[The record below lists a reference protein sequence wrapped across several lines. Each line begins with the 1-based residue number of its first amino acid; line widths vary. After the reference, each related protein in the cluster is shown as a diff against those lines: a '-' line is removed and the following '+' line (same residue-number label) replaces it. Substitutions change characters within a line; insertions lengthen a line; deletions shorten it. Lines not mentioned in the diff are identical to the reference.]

1 MCTRAE
7 CERHIGK
14 WVQFRTPYGVHRGV
28 IERVTATKAIIK
40 SPKQYIPVD
49 LALDDDDDDRRLD
62 VALAWG
68 GYGRGGYPGAGYG
81 RGYGRGY
88 GYGYG
93 MWGRWAVSFL
103 IIYLLFGL
111 WFW

>member
-14 WVQFRTPYGVHRGV
+14 WVQLRTPYGVHRGV

-49 LALDDDDDDRRLD
+49 LALDDADERKLD

-68 GYGRGGYPGAGYG
+68 GYGRGGYPGGGYG
-81 RGYGRGY
+81 GAY
-88 GYGYG
+88 GYGA
-93 MWGRWAVSFL
+93 WGRWAVSFL
-103 IIYLLFGL
+103 IIYVLWGL